1 MKKILSLLLILS
13 IGLISKEAI
22 LQLDTLG
29 HTALI
34 RDVIVT
40 KSGDIITASDDKT
53 IRVWSSVTGKEKRK
67 ILGQIGAG
75 SEGKIFSIALSPDEK
90 WLAVGGYLATFDGS
104 NHLEIGRIRIYNY
117 PTGELIKV
125 LKSHS
130 NVVNDLAFDSDG
142 KYLIS
147 GSGDYSAK
155 IWSAKSW
162 RLLDTIE
169 FHTNDVYGVK
179 IIKRGKRYLA
189 LTAGYDN
196 QIALYDI
203 KKKKIIKS
211 DKSDYKL
218 MYLATTDKHIAVCG
232 TGKEIRIYDYHLKLL
247 NTIESETTPKGLAYS
262 PDGKLLIAGIGTSP
276 NNVNIYNKE
285 KNYKLLTS
293 FKKHTNLTMAVTFLN
308 NTTAIS
314 AGGNNNEIVL
324 WDIHTAKVQTKIEG
338 VGARVWSVGVKGES
352 VGWGNVDDCNQKNC
366 SSVQKTIN
374 LKTMTIGSVD
384 SNSKQW
390 NKIPTSQGDFTLIHT
405 KGGDYGYSDATLILK
420 KNQKEIISITRRATD
435 GYSHNCYGFYKEY
448 IISGGS
454 NGYLKIY
461 NLKGK
466 EIANLVGHTGEIWS
480 IALDGDRLVSGS
492 NDQTIRVWDL
502 SRVGSDEQI
511 TPQLNIFVSKDDEW
525 VVWSKSGYF
534 NASTNGDKYIGFHIN
549 QGSNKEA
556 YFLPVDKFYKE
567 KYRPDIIANILRYGS
582 EKRAIM
588 KTKRKTKIQNIT
600 DILPPVIKI
609 NSKTSL
615 STTKNH
621 TTIEFEIKSPK
632 HPIDKVTVTHNG
644 RKIATRALVRLQ
656 KNRHSQKHTLSVEL
670 IDGYNLIEVMAENR
684 YAISPS
690 AKIEVTKKANSH
702 TNIYKPTL
710 YLLSIGVSRY
720 KHKQNNLQY
729 AHKDAHEISK
739 AFQKQEG
746 GLFAKVITK
755 ELTDENADRDS
766 ILAGLSWIEREAT
779 QKDVVVIFI
788 AGHGVNDDYGSYYF
802 MSYEGN
808 PEELRRT
815 AVNWRDFKDIIT
827 NIPSKVILLADTCH
841 SGNINGKRDMVG
853 AIKSITSSGTGE
865 IIMTATTGN
874 GYSYEDKA
882 WKNGAFTKALL
893 DGLDGL
899 KADYDNDGSIT
910 IKEIDLYITNRVKEL
925 TNGRQKP
932 TTILPDS
939 IPDFAIWHQ

>member
-13 IGLISKEAI
+13 IGLISKESI

-29 HTALI
+29 HTAKI
-34 RDVIVT
+34 KKNIIVT

-75 SEGKIFSIALSPDEK
+75 SGEIFAIALSPDEK
-90 WLAVGGYLATFDGS
+90 WLAVGGYFKYD
-104 NHLEIGRIRIYNY
+104 EIRIYNY

-147 GSGDYSAK
+147 GSADDSAK

-162 RLLDTIE
+162 KLLDTIE
-169 FHTNDVYGVK
+169 FHTNNVYGVK

-189 LTAGYDN
+189 LTAGDDN

-211 DKSDYKL
+211 DKSEYNL
-218 MYLATTDKHIAVCG
+218 NYLATTDKHIAVCG

-247 NTIESETTPKGLAYS
+247 QTIESETTPKGLAYS
-262 PDGKLLIAGIGTSP
+262 PDGKLLIAGSLSDYSYED
-276 NNVNIYNKE
+276 VNIYNKE

-293 FKKHTNLTMAVTFLN
+293 FKKHTNLTQAVTFLN

-314 AGGNNNEIVL
+314 AGGDNNEIYL
-324 WDIHTAKVQTKIEG
+324 WDSHTAKVQTKIEG
-338 VGARVWSVGVKGES
+338 VGATVWSVGVKGES
-352 VGWGNVDDCNQKNC
+352 VGWGNDGRDVHNYNSWNIQKNL
-366 SSVQKTIN
+366 N
-374 LKTMTIGSVD
+374 LKTMTVALAEQND
-384 SNSKQW
+384 K
-390 NKIPTSQGDFTLIHT
+390 KLKRIPTSQGGFTLTHT

-420 KNQKEIISITRRATD
+420 KNQKKIISITRRATD
-435 GYSHNCYGFYKEY
+435 GFRHRCYGFYKEY
-448 IISGGS
+448 IISGGA
-454 NGYLKIY
+454 NGHLKIY

-492 NDQTIRVWDL
+492 SDQTIRVWDL

-615 STTKNH
+615 FTTKNH